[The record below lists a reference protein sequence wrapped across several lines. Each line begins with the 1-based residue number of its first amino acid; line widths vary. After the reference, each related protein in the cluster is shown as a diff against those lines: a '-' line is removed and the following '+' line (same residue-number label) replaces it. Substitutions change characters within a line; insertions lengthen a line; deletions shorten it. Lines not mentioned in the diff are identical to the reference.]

1 MVLIIVMS
9 VVVCLVQNSTLMSSE
24 PGIDNDF
31 LAQDCSQLAQMPYQ
45 VLKKISVRLPSLKDV
60 VHVRQTCKFFN
71 KLFQTRNIKLGQL
84 QHPKE
89 DRGYWLRIY
98 QQVAQLIVTVSSTQE
113 GLVSLDLSGNKV
125 TLFMFANH
133 HQCVLVRKL
142 RLVACGIT
150 SERENFFDPTVWTNL
165 EKLDLSRNFLAF
177 RDRDLSSS
185 ADWDSGADIWPSLC
199 ALPKLKKLILRE
211 NCLARIPQ
219 EIFKCGHLELLDM
232 RGNRLRPEELEK
244 LRQKLPHAV
253 IHDNPQLDD

>member
-1 MVLIIVMS
+1 MVLIVVMS
-9 VVVCLVQNSTLMSSE
+9 FVLCLIQNSTLISSE
-24 PGIDNDF
+24 LVIDNDF
-31 LAQDCSQLAQMPYQ
+31 LAQDGCQLAQMPNQ
-45 VLKKISVRLPSLKDV
+45 VLKKIAVSLPSLQDV
-60 VHVRQTCKFFN
+60 FHLRQTCKLFN
-71 KLFQTRNIKLGQL
+71 KVFQTRNIKLGQL
-84 QHPKE
+84 HHPIE

-98 QQVAQLIVTVSSTQE
+98 QQVAQLIVKVSSTQE

-125 TLFMFANH
+125 TAFMFARH
-133 HQCVLVRKL
+133 SQCVLVRKL

-211 NCLARIPQ
+211 NSLMRIPQ
-219 EIFKCGHLELLDM
+219 EIFKCGHLELLDV

-244 LRQKLPHAV
+244 LRQKLPHV
-253 IHDNPQLDD
+253 CIQDNPQLDD